1 MEFFF
6 GHRVAAR
13 SRAAHRASGPPG
25 LGAWGV
31 LDVGR
36 PGTWTW
42 LACCVEGCPKGPAL
56 AMTWIDSVSRL
67 SVNSERDRFDP
78 RYCSRLRLVVV
89 VVVDAAAAAH
99 LLSTGGDRRGF
110 VGNGGLGVLRI
121 IRSKISLGLRGSR
134 GPSRLCRLV
143 RRLDLGSSVRCLAP
157 ARAVALERQGLALF
171 LLHSLSLPLSPDAR
185 KLTETPPPGR
195 SGPRRAHRASRTWCR
210 SRGERQRSPT
220 RTAWGS
226 RGTP

>member
-42 LACCVEGCPKGPAL
+42 IACCVEGCPKGPAL

-134 GPSRLCRLV
+134 GPSRLGRFV
-143 RRLDLGSSVRCLAP
+143 RRLGLGSGVRCLAP
-157 ARAVALERQGLALF
+157 ARAVALEGQGLALF
-171 LLHSLSLPLSPDAR
+171 LLHYRSFSRP
-185 KLTETPPPGR
+185 TFETPLPDR

-220 RTAWGS
+220 RTAWGA